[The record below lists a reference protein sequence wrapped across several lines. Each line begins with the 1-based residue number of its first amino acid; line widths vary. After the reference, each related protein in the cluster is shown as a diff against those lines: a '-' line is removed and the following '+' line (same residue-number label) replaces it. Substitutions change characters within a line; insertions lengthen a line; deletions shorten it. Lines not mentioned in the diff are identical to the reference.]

1 MEDKM
6 SFISRFTKFTKINV
20 GYDRWEE
27 FELAPGLKCT
37 IRFEANNIPEV
48 VDRFLRR
55 KASIG
60 ELRQTLKGQG

>member
-1 MEDKM
+1 MN
-6 SFISRFTKFTKINV
+6 FISKMRTTLTKINT

-27 FELAPGLKCT
+27 YEMAPGLKCT
-37 IRFEANNIPEV
+37 VRFETNGGLPGV

-60 ELRQTLKGQG
+60 ELRQSIKT

>member
-1 MEDKM
+1 MN
-6 SFISRFTKFTKINV
+6 FISKMRTTLTKINT

-27 FELAPGLKCT
+27 YEMAPGLKCT
-37 IRFEANNIPEV
+37 VRFESNDGLPGV

-60 ELRQTLKGQG
+60 ELRQASRHK

>member
-1 MEDKM
+1 MN
-6 SFISRFTKFTKINV
+6 FISNMRTTLTKINTD
-20 GYDRWEE
+20 YDCREE

-37 IRFEANNIPEV
+37 VRFESNDLPRV

-60 ELRQTLKGQG
+60 ELRQTLKGRG

>member
-1 MEDKM
+1 MN
-6 SFISRFTKFTKINV
+6 FISRMRTVCNKTNS
-20 GYDRWEE
+20 GHDRWEE

-37 IRFEANNIPEV
+37 IRFETNSGLPEV

-60 ELRQTLKGQG
+60 ELRQTLKRSGVE